1 LEVLYFSDADSFK
14 LKFVED
20 FKNSKLFS
28 MLKNLLRFT
37 VIFGAYFINVDV
49 VCNGAGT
56 DTGALDW
63 DWAGTWAWLGTLLN
77 NSVPSITE
85 YPAGV

>member
-1 LEVLYFSDADSFK
+1 LEFLYFSDADSFK

-28 MLKNLLRFT
+28 MLNNLLRFT

-49 VCNGAGT
+49 VCKRAGAEA
-56 DTGALDW
+56 GALD
-63 DWAGTWAWLGTLLN
+63 
-77 NSVPSITE
+77 
-85 YPAGV
+85 